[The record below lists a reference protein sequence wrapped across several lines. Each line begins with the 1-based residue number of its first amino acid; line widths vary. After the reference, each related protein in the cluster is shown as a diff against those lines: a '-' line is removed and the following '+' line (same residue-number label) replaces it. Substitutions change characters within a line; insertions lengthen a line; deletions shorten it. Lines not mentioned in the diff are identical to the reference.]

1 MQYFFIYLLRQAIR
15 IITNT
20 TAVIISKTG
29 CIIIKA
35 ITKNNAINNRIS
47 PIAAIPDQSPLHAAD
62 IEPMINSNINA
73 NKCILSTSFLK
84 HTFLMSSH

>member
-35 ITKNNAINNRIS
+35 MNKNNAINNIIS
-47 PIAAIPDQSPLHAAD
+47 PIAAMPDQSPLQAAL
-62 IEPMINSNINA
+62 IEPIMNNIINA
-73 NKCILSTSFLK
+73 KIYILCPSF
-84 HTFLMSSH
+84 